1 MSHAPIQPLERAV
14 RVELTNTGFAIQR
27 LIHLATRANWNGRRD
42 SNSRDEFGRLAC
54 FQLHHFRKN
63 EWLGRGGQ
71 SRTVATSSQDS
82 DANATPHPETLVR
95 QVRLELTIPCLRGR
109 CFDPIW
115 LLTHGGT
122 ERTRTV
128 IGLVDNQVP
137 HLSATVPIK
146 FWVGRR
152 ELNPHDP
159 RSQCGALP
167 LSYDPHERAT
177 RNRA

>member
-1 MSHAPIQPLERAV
+1 MESNQPFGFFRLALIHLSYPTLERAV
-14 RVELTNTGFAIQR
+14 RLELTNTGFAIQR
-27 LIHLATRANWNGRRD
+27 LSHLATRAIWNGRRD
-42 SNSRDEFGRLAC
+42 SNSRVEFGRLAC
-54 FQLHHFRKN
+54 FQLHHFRIICVIRVLTTRMK
-63 EWLGRGGQ
+63 LISGRGGQ

-109 CFDPIW
+109 CLDPIW

-137 HLSATVPIK
+137 HLSATVPIRI
-146 FWVGRR
+146 GSACRI
-152 ELNPHDP
+152 
-159 RSQCGALP
+159 
-167 LSYDPHERAT
+167 
-177 RNRA
+177 